1 MYFKYQDIKLYY
13 EKYGTEPESLII
25 LPGWGNTRK
34 TWNHIISQLEPY
46 FTIYILDYPGFGN
59 TEFPNRDLTLYDYT
73 NMVRTWITS
82 LHLEHPILLG
92 HSMGGR
98 IIIQILGYYKD
109 YYKKAILLDSAG
121 IKPKPQRWKSCRY
134 QFQKKLAKL
143 LPKSKR
149 AIYLESLVQKYGS
162 DDYKALPK
170 YMRKTFS
177 NIVGLDL
184 QYYLN
189 KINTNVMIVHGENDL
204 VTPIEDAYKM
214 HQLISNSQLKIIAQ
228 VGHFPY
234 LDQTDTFIQI
244 IYDMTKEK
252 PPS

>member
-34 TWNHIISQLEPY
+34 TWNHIIKQLKPY

-73 NMVRTWITS
+73 NMIRAWIQS

-109 YYKKAILLDSAG
+109 AYQKVILVDSAG
-121 IKPKPQRWKSCRY
+121 IKPKPNKWKTFRY
-134 QFQKKLAKL
+134 RMRKRLAKL
-143 LPKSKR
+143 LPPSKR
-149 AIYLESLVQKYGS
+149 ANYLESLVQKYGS
-162 DDYKALPK
+162 TDYKALPK

-177 NIVGLDL
+177 NIVNLDL
-184 QYYLN
+184 QYYLD
-189 KINTNVMIVHGENDL
+189 KIDSNVMIIHGEKDWI
-204 VTPIEDAYKM
+204 TPLEDAYQM
-214 HQLISNSQLKIIAQ
+214 QQSIPNSHLKLIAQ
-228 VGHFPY
+228 AGHFPY
-234 LDQTDTFIQI
+234 LEQADAFIQI

-252 PPS
+252 PPT

>member
-1 MYFKYQDIKLYY
+1 MYFKYQDIKLYF
-13 EKYGTEPESLII
+13 EKYGMEPESLII

-34 TWNHIISQLEPY
+34 TWYPIINQLKPY

-73 NMVRTWITS
+73 NMVRAWIAS

-109 YYKKAILLDSAG
+109 YYRKAILIDSAG
-121 IKPKPQRWKSCRY
+121 IKPKPNKWKSFRY
-134 QFQKKLAKL
+134 QMQKKFAKL
-143 LPKSKR
+143 LPKEIR
-149 AIYLESLVQKYGS
+149 ATYLKSLIQKYGS

-189 KINTNVMIVHGENDL
+189 KIDTNVMIIHGENDV
-204 VTPIEDAYKM
+204 VTPIENAYKM
-214 HQLISNSQLKIIAQ
+214 HHRIPKSQLTIIPNA
-228 VGHFPY
+228 GHFPY
-234 LDQTDTFIQI
+234 LEQANTFLQI
-244 IYDMTKEK
+244 IYDITKEK
-252 PPS
+252 PPY